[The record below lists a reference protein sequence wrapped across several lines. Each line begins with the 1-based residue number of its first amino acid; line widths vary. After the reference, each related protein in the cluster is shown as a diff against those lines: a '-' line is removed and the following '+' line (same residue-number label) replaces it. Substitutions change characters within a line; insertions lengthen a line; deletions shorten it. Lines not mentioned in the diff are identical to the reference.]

1 MTNDTK
7 YGKYIVTDYLSDE
20 EKIARGRTPDKREE
34 GVPFGNG
41 LVWLDEKIVK
51 DAFYMEVVLLE
62 PGSKSS
68 GVWVKPHTHDKDEII
83 GFIGTNVRNPRSLDA
98 EIELWLGDEKHISNQ
113 NLPCL
118 CPKGFGALPPD
129 IQQGWHSCRPF
140 LSIDGRTVPV
150 EVHRERNTGQSLTD
164 KRSVA
169 YPQRTGCDQ
178 DGNRSPFGWQW
189 AKREPVGQT
198 VDISEAGGF

>member
-1 MTNDTK
+1 MTNRTK
-7 YGKYIVTDYLSDE
+7 YGKYIVTDYLTDE

-98 EIELWLGDEKHISNQ
+98 EIELWLGDEKHI
-113 NLPCL
+113 LTKTCL
-118 CPKGFGALPPD
+118 VFVPRGLEHCPLIFNRVGTPVVHFSVLTGGQYLWKFTGNEP
-129 IQQGWHSCRPF
+129 QGNP
-140 LSIDGRTVPV
+140 
-150 EVHRERNTGQSLTD
+150 
-164 KRSVA
+164 
-169 YPQRTGCDQ
+169 
-178 DGNRSPFGWQW
+178 
-189 AKREPVGQT
+189 
-198 VDISEAGGF
+198 